1 MKSNVQQW
9 LYLLAPLVVKG
20 FAPPLSLS
28 VSDPVCGDL
37 VLRAISSGNSKIPSS
52 PSDRTKQAIE
62 AVKQSIAKPRFP
74 SFPLI
79 ECEFPVLQSQNK
91 LGDGSLRSKLEA
103 ERANV
108 VFVADLVKGLTLI
121 PFFSPKVELLV
132 SSSSSNSFLSTLK
145 SKVKGISMYS
155 LSDGVPIIQEKS
167 ICILVTPSS
176 RKDYQIAQ
184 DLAQSS
190 TVSAVVIINGY
201 AKVRRLCDQSK
212 DSYAVRL
219 LGGMGT

>member
-1 MKSNVQQW
+1 M
-9 LYLLAPLVVKG
+9 YL
-20 FAPPLSLS
+20 
-28 VSDPVCGDL
+28 
-37 VLRAISSGNSKIPSS
+37 
-52 PSDRTKQAIE
+52 
-62 AVKQSIAKPRFP
+62 
-74 SFPLI
+74 
-79 ECEFPVLQSQNK
+79 
-91 LGDGSLRSKLEA
+91 
-103 ERANV
+103 
-108 VFVADLVKGLTLI
+108 
-121 PFFSPKVELLV
+121 
-132 SSSSSNSFLSTLK
+132 
-145 SKVKGISMYS
+145 